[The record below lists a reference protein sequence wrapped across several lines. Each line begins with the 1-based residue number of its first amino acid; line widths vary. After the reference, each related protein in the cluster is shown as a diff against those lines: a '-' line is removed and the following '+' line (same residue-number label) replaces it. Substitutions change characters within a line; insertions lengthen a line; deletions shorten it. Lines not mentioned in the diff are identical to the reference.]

1 MIIREWHDASYV
13 FYSIRQDAGEL
24 LSPLIAAMEK
34 SMTFRLGERGLIEE
48 DIPVGCSLHPH
59 FNINC
64 SDCRRV
70 FQERGRIRPFLF
82 RFPDERGGN
91 YLLGVPLGLVPL
103 LLKRDY
109 PLPPPMRDSMGSIL
123 EDVDAIRRRAVIDP
137 KAQGVPPTVKLKP
150 QHIDA
155 IQRAL
160 LYWRCIIRGI
170 PGAGKT
176 WVAIGL
182 LSSLSPTLR
191 ICWLTHTNALLNQ
204 SARGKKRKGSRSPL
218 ESETGIIREIAEM
231 TQHQFTNII
240 TTCVN
245 YASDAITSDPH
256 NENHQRLAVSL
267 TNFLNMLLVLP
278 SKGEALGWVM
288 NTSNIRGLLAS
299 WLALLYSVGLATAVT
314 ETPTAVVPD
323 DNTPD
328 VRRRRR
334 IIAENIKEF
343 YTVDAA
349 VSGSVNE
356 ILGTIARNIDMAT
369 DILAHAINNPTDIV
383 RAMIEPQHP
392 EEQAQKFAQLM
403 QAKLPQ
409 ILQNPYLATVA
420 GYVFYPAIE
429 EWGMGTGWV
438 CPCEGRKRG
447 HKSKK
452 PCGLLTHRAEAL
464 CPQAF
469 L

>member
-1 MIIREWHDASYV
+1 MIIREWHDASHV

-64 SDCRRV
+64 SDCHRV

-314 ETPTAVVPD
+314 ETPTDIASGKGIRGRD
-323 DNTPD
+323 
-328 VRRRRR
+328 
-334 IIAENIKEF
+334 IAETIRQY
-343 YTVDAA
+343 YTIEDAA
-349 VSGSVNE
+349 GGE
-356 ILGTIARNIDMAT
+356 MGKIMETIGRNIDMASY
-369 DILAHAINNPTDIV
+369 ILVHAINNPTDIV

-429 EWGMGTGWV
+429 EWGLGGFALV
-438 CPCEGRKRG
+438 K
-447 HKSKK
+447 
-452 PCGLLTHRAEAL
+452 AESVGA
-464 CPQAF
+464 
-469 L
+469 